1 MAAVHVRFSHDF
13 RHPISPNRKIGVWA
27 NLLEAYFESHRA
39 PSSAERFHLRNNVCD
54 VSLLMRLHVDV
65 YAVASLG
72 LPWYMN
78 TASMILTSEEQACLT
93 QACHI
98 HCQVTLTNSKS

>member
-1 MAAVHVRFSHDF
+1 
-13 RHPISPNRKIGVWA
+13 
-27 NLLEAYFESHRA
+27 
-39 PSSAERFHLRNNVCD
+39 
-54 VSLLMRLHVDV
+54 MRLHVDV

-98 HCQVTLTNSKS
+98 HRQVTLTNSKS